1 MDWVLPL
8 ALMLGGLGA
17 LLMLGVPVAFAFLAV
32 TVAGAWEILG
42 GEQGLVQLARSAA
55 QSIAN
60 FQLAPIPLFILMG
73 ELLFQTGVARRAI
86 DAIERVVARVPGR
99 LSVVTVFGG
108 TIFAALSGST
118 IANTAMLGST
128 LLPRMLSKGYHP
140 SMAMGPIMASGA
152 IAMLIPP
159 SALAVL
165 VGSLAGISIAG
176 LMLAGVIPALLL
188 ATLFVA
194 YIVLRCTVSP
204 KLAPA
209 DESCAMTIGDRWR
222 PFLVYVA
229 PLSLVFVVVIGSL
242 LAGLATPTES
252 AALGCVAA
260 LAASAAYGSLTRE
273 RLGRALMETVKLSV
287 MILFIIAASQ
297 TFSQVLSFSGATSGL
312 IQTIGRY
319 HLTEAEVLLGIV
331 VLLLFLGCFIDQVS
345 MLMVTVP
352 IFVPLAAEAGIDP
365 LILGVVYLLTM
376 EIALLTPPFGL
387 LLFVMR
393 GVAPEGFDMRQVYAA
408 VGPFLVIKL
417 LVLALLLW
425 QPGVGTWLPGQVTG

>member
-17 LLMLGVPVAFAFLAV
+17 LLVLGVPVAFAFLAV
-32 TVAGAWEILG
+32 TVAGAWEVLG
-42 GEQGLVQLARSAA
+42 GDRGLVQLARSAA

-73 ELLFQTGVARRAI
+73 ELLFQSGVARRAI
-86 DAIERVVARVPGR
+86 DAIEGVVARIPGR

-176 LMLAGVIPALLL
+176 LMVAGVLPALLL
-188 ATLFVA
+188 SGLFVA
-194 YIVLRCTVSP
+194 YIAVRCTISP
-204 KLAPA
+204 ELAPA
-209 DESCAMTIGDRWR
+209 DDSRVVTAAQRWR

-242 LAGLATPTES
+242 LLGLATPTES

-260 LAASAAYGSLTRE
+260 LGASAAYGTLTRE
-273 RLGRALMETVKLSV
+273 SVGRALMETVKLSA
-287 MILFIIAASQ
+287 MILFIIVASQ

-312 IQTIGRY
+312 IQTIERY
-319 HLTEAEVLLGIV
+319 HLTEVEVLLGIIA
-331 VLLLFLGCFIDQVS
+331 LLLFLGCFIDQVS

-352 IFVPLAAEAGIDP
+352 IFVPLATKAGIDP
-365 LILGVVYLLTM
+365 LVLGVVYLLTM

-393 GVAPEGFDMRQVYAA
+393 GVAPEGFGMRRVYAA
-408 VGPFLVIKL
+408 VGPFLIIKL
-417 LVLALLLW
+417 MVLALLVS
-425 QPGVGTWLPGQVTG
+425 QPGLGTWLPELVVR